1 MNDQEDPNTEDPN
14 AEEPKKGP
22 TDPNFDDF
30 AESVRNAFRTGGKD
44 AREAVDNYLPKAKEE
59 FGKGIHDVA
68 YAVSYAAAFGTA
80 LLREIAPEPLTDG
93 VREGKEAGQ
102 RAADEV
108 IRNRKEREERGE
120 TYTPEDDPGPV
131 AV

>member
-1 MNDQEDPNTEDPN
+1 MNDQEDSNT
-14 AEEPKKGP
+14 EEPKQDSTNP
-22 TDPNFDDF
+22 QFDDF

-44 AREAVDNYLPKAKEE
+44 AREAVEKNIPKAKEE
-59 FGKGIHDVA
+59 CVKGIHDVA
-68 YAVSYAAAFGTA
+68 YAVSYAATFGTA
-80 LLREIAPEPLTDG
+80 LLREIAPEPLTAG

-108 IRNRKEREERGE
+108 IRNRQERESRSGKF
-120 TYTPEDDPGPV
+120 TPDDDPNPV